1 MYLRIAENRRPVTNS
16 LHQFGMTNG
25 SEATV
30 SLIEFTYA
38 KGKEIYGE
46 NETAEWVYQIKAGA
60 VRTYKLTFDGR
71 RQIGA
76 FHLMGDIFG
85 MENGPLH
92 RFTAEAIVET
102 TVYLIRR
109 RSLEAIAENDPI
121 ATGDLLKL
129 TSVSLERAENHV
141 LLLGRNTALERVA
154 AFLVEMD
161 KRLTAAGI
169 MTLPMS
175 RLDIADYLG
184 LTIETVSRVFSYLH
198 DAGVVDLCGTF
209 NREIV
214 VRDRLRLSSF
224 DLPL

>member
-1 MYLRIAENRRPVTNS
+1 MYVRIAENRRPVTNS
-16 LHQFGMTNG
+16 LHDLGMANTF
-25 SEATV
+25 EPTV
-30 SLIEFTYA
+30 SLSEFTYA

-46 NETAEWVYQIKAGA
+46 KEPAEWVYQIKAGA

-71 RQIGA
+71 RQIGS
-76 FHLMGDIFG
+76 FHLIGDIFG
-85 MENGPLH
+85 LENGPLH

-102 TVYLIRR
+102 TVCLIRR
-109 RSLEAIAENDPI
+109 RSLDAIAEND
-121 ATGDLLKL
+121 AVVTGDLLKM

-161 KRLTAAGI
+161 KRLTAAGF
-169 MTLPMS
+169 MTLPMN

-209 NREIV
+209 NRDIV
-214 VRDRLRLSSF
+214 IRDRLRLSSF
-224 DLPL
+224 DLAL